1 MVKFLFTGACAPL
14 GVWLLITGVI
24 VFRVQAQRL
33 RSRDAGVPVTCRD
46 GYMEVAVTPSE
57 FGGTTITFNIR
68 GSNPRDCQ
76 VAENEKLSCG
86 DRFVNETACTET
98 GCCFDRN
105 APVACYYSNSEQS
118 YGSYYTSLDYPVT
131 YVLREPVYVEVRIL
145 ERTDTNIVL
154 TLDDCWATSTP
165 SPLGKPQWNLLV
177 DGCSYRDDNYL
188 TSLVPVD
195 AATSRLPNPTHYK
208 RFVLKMFTF
217 VDPASRRALKEMI
230 YIHCSAAVCYPSVL
244 DSCVKRCIAKR
255 HARDAPLQTVRKEAS
270 SKQTA
275 VASSGAVILTAPDAR
290 ALESWDSEGE
300 DLQGNWL
307 DATSIAFKCRYNIR
321 SDMTDHVSVF
331 QVYYDGCYVRQQNN
345 KYMLSAL
352 VEAVDPSDRIMIIK
366 KTPMECPYLNVQC
379 TRDGY
384 MMTAISKAVTKPD
397 LLLNSVS
404 LIGGRNPP
412 CAPVGR
418 SASFLLFKFPLG
430 ACGTRLRLAD
440 DKVVYENEMSGTI
453 DVLDSRYGSITRDA
467 DYKLTIRCLYSAK
480 MALPLQVQIQSVDP
494 PRPVAEQGPLR
505 IELRIARD
513 KAYGSYF
520 ADLEY
525 PLVRVL
531 RELVYVEVRLLGRTD
546 PKIHLVLD
554 DCWATSTT
562 SPLSE
567 PRWSLLVDGLL
578 LQCRYAGNKSV
589 PLQAVVYTI
598 APPPPVVA
606 QGPLRVELRI
616 AREQSY
622 GSYYTS
628 LDYPV
633 TYVHREPVYVEVR
646 ILERTDTNIVL
657 TLDDC
662 WATSTPSPLGK
673 PQWNLLVDGCSYRDD
688 NYLTS
693 LVPVDAATSRLP
705 NPTHYKR
712 FVLKMFTF
720 VDPASRR
727 ALKEMIYIHCSAAVC
742 YPSVLDSCVKRCI
755 AKRHARDA
763 PLQTVRK
770 EASSKQT
777 AVASS
782 GAVILT
788 APDARALESW
798 DSEGEVPQSLGY
810 GLMGVAASVVLVVFV
825 LVPVAV
831 WRLKPRVE
839 ETKL

>member
-68 GSNPRDCQ
+68 VTVQCTRDGQ
-76 VAENEKLSCG
+76 VVVVVS
-86 DRFVNETACTET
+86 
-98 GCCFDRN
+98 RN
-105 APVACYYSNSEQS
+105 ATRPQL
-118 YGSYYTSLDYPVT
+118 SLDSVGMLGGRNPPCNPVRTSPAFTMFKFPVSACGTTMKRRGSDVVYENLMSAFIDVRTGPGGSITRDST
-131 YVLREPVYVEVRIL
+131 Y
-145 ERTDTNIVL
+145 
-154 TLDDCWATSTP
+154 
-165 SPLGKPQWNLLV
+165 K
-177 DGCSYRDDNYL
+177 CSYRDDNYL

-217 VDPASRRALKEMI
+217 VDPASRQALKEMI

-331 QVYYDGCYVRQQNN
+331 QVYYDGCFVRQQNN

-467 DYKLTIRCLYSAK
+467 DYKLTIRCFYSAK

-505 IELRIARD
+505 IELRIAR
-513 KAYGSYF
+513 GF
-520 ADLEY
+520 
-525 PLVRVL
+525 VRQAEFTQRDMVIAHSGPIIFMEAE
-531 RELVYVEVRLLGRTD
+531 RNVEVDLNGRARNAYSDVDLVTD
-546 PKIHLVLD
+546 SKPSLIGAPFQEGSEVEDQGFMKHLP
-554 DCWATSTT
+554 W
-562 SPLSE
+562 
-567 PRWSLLVDGLL
+567 
-578 LQCRYAGNKSV
+578 
-589 PLQAVVYTI
+589 
-598 APPPPVVA
+598 
-606 QGPLRVELRI
+606 
-616 AREQSY
+616 
-622 GSYYTS
+622 
-628 LDYPV
+628 
-633 TYVHREPVYVEVR
+633 
-646 ILERTDTNIVL
+646 VL
-657 TLDDC
+657 TVVLMG
-662 WATSTPSPLGK
+662 AV
-673 PQWNLLVDGCSYRDD
+673 LVAAVWK
-688 NYLTS
+688 LTRR
-693 LVPVDAATSRLP
+693 TSR
-705 NPTHYKR
+705 
-712 FVLKMFTF
+712 
-720 VDPASRR
+720 
-727 ALKEMIYIHCSAAVC
+727 
-742 YPSVLDSCVKRCI
+742 
-755 AKRHARDA
+755 
-763 PLQTVRK
+763 
-770 EASSKQT
+770 
-777 AVASS
+777 
-782 GAVILT
+782 
-788 APDARALESW
+788 
-798 DSEGEVPQSLGY
+798 
-810 GLMGVAASVVLVVFV
+810 
-825 LVPVAV
+825 
-831 WRLKPRVE
+831 